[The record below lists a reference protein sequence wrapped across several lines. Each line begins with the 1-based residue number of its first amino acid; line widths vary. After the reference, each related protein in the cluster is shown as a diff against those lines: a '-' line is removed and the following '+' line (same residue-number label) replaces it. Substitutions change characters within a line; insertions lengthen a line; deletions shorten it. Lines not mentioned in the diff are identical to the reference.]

1 MAQYYYL
8 KISYNTSWQTIPV
21 LTDQESILR
30 DREERKKENREE
42 GWGKRRTTTVLRAQL
57 NCSLAVFNKLSLE
70 FI

>member
-30 DREERKKENREE
+30 DRKERKKENREE
-42 GWGKRRTTTVLRAQL
+42 SWG
-57 NCSLAVFNKLSLE
+57 
-70 FI
+70 